1 MSEQSYAIY
10 VVNFHD
16 DERKN
21 RMISRFASCDL
32 SVNFVDPVYQWD
44 PRIASYDISDFERRS
59 WTIFF
64 QHQDSVRHFY
74 EKTSADYCIVCEDD
88 VYISRTLK
96 TDLQEVMGGFR
107 EHKFDIVLLG
117 YLWPFS
123 LQNDDNPYFPRIVSG
138 CEYGNDSS
146 GSPTGIIDESPV
158 GEGEKFFYRKY
169 PDDLWGAHMYM
180 FSREHAR
187 KMLERYTPEYAFSC
201 VGTLRPFCTDW
212 QFTKWGNRALIVP
225 MLGIEEGDV
234 KTDDVG
240 QINFH
245 RWCCD
250 ANFSAEKYI

>member
-1 MSEQSYAIY
+1 MTEQTYAIY

-21 RMISRFASCDL
+21 RMISRFSYSDL
-32 SVNFVDPVYQWD
+32 SVNFVDPVYQSD

-74 EKTSADYCIVCEDD
+74 EKTDADYGIVCEDD

-96 TDLQEVMGGFR
+96 TDLEEVMRGFR
-107 EHKFDIVLLG
+107 EHGFDILLLG

-123 LQNDDNPYFPRIVSG
+123 LQNDDNPYFPRIM
-138 CEYGNDSS
+138 NAD
-146 GSPTGIIDESPV
+146 PTGNMKESPV
-158 GEGEKFFYRKY
+158 GEDKKIFYRKY

-180 FSREHAR
+180 FTREHAR

-201 VGTLRPFCTDW
+201 VGTPHPFCTDW
-212 QFTKWGNRALIVP
+212 QFTKWGNRALVVP

-234 KTDDVG
+234 KTDNVG
-240 QINFH
+240 QIHFH

-250 ANFSAEKYI
+250 ANFSTEKYL

>member
-1 MSEQSYAIY
+1 MQTNEIFEIY

-16 DERKN
+16 DDRKN

-32 SVNFVDPVYQWD
+32 SVNFVDPVYTSD
-44 PRIASYDISDFERRS
+44 PRIAAYDISDFERRS

-96 TDLQEVMGGFR
+96 TDLQEVMCGFR
-107 EHKFDIVLLG
+107 EHGFDILLLG
-117 YLWPFS
+117 YLWPYS
-123 LQNDDNPYFPRIVSG
+123 LENDDNPYFPRI
-138 CEYGNDSS
+138 SS
-146 GSPTGIIDESPV
+146 SFPTGNTHQESSV
-158 GEGEKFFYRKY
+158 GNGKKIFYRKY

-180 FSREHAR
+180 VSREHAG

-201 VGTLRPFCTDW
+201 VGTPHPFCTDW
-212 QFTKWGNRALIVP
+212 QFTKWGNRALVVP
-225 MLGIEEGDV
+225 MLGIEEGEV
-234 KTDDVG
+234 KTDHQG
-240 QINFH
+240 QADFH

-250 ANFSAEKYI
+250 AHYSEEKYV